1 MKQLEKVVKSNRFVV
16 SDYLIHLALENHLS
30 LNEFLVL
37 IFLDNNYSNTFDPKL
52 ISKVV
57 GISEE
62 VALSSFN
69 MLMQKKLVG
78 LKTTKDL
85 DGRITEEVDLANIYE
100 EIESN
105 IIDDAKEEEKVSVF
119 QVFESE
125 FGRPLSSME
134 IEIIKA
140 WLDNGTS
147 EELVIGALKEA
158 KYNGV
163 DSLRYIEKII
173 YEWNKKKFKTMKDV
187 EAHLRHRQDSG
198 QQELFD
204 YDWLSDYDE

>member
-1 MKQLEKVVKSNRFVV
+1 
-16 SDYLIHLALENHLS
+16 
-30 LNEFLVL
+30 
-37 IFLDNNYSNTFDPKL
+37 
-52 ISKVV
+52 
-57 GISEE
+57 
-62 VALSSFN
+62 